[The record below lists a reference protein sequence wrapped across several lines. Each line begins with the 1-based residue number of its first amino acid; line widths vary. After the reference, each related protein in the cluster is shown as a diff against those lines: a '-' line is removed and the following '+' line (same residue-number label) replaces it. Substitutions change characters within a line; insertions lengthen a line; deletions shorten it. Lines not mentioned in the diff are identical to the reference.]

1 MRDWETNFSF
11 VFFFLTSLVGIY
23 ILIQVV
29 MFPFAFRTNLG
40 RTNVNNIKLFQLMQ
54 LEPLKFY
61 QDKFSTHN
69 LFSKPEAVITTQTSN
84 LAQLLKPYVLIG
96 IVRGI
101 EPEALIQNN
110 LTKQTLFV
118 QADEQFD
125 QFKLV
130 EIKDHSILVEYG
142 GEQQELYIEE
152 NRV

>member
-142 GEQQELYIEE
+142 GEQQELYIGE